1 MSSNTYVK
9 KIIKAN
15 DKESSRVPWIGG
27 HVLQEC
33 VCNQEL
39 SVCPVIKL
47 LESKG
52 YKRDITCS
60 RQFIL
65 PDVKLQY
72 INFDIPNL
80 SSTWLRNDIY
90 NAVKNCKYQQQCKQ
104 K

>member
-1 MSSNTYVK
+1 MSSNTCVK
-9 KIIKAN
+9 RIIKAN
-15 DKESSRVPWIGG
+15 DKESSRVPWLGG

-52 YKRDITCS
+52 YKRDMLCT

-72 INFDIPNL
+72 INFDIPNF
-80 SSTWLRNDIY
+80 SSIWLRNDIH
-90 NAVKNCKYQQQCKQ
+90 NAIKNCKQ